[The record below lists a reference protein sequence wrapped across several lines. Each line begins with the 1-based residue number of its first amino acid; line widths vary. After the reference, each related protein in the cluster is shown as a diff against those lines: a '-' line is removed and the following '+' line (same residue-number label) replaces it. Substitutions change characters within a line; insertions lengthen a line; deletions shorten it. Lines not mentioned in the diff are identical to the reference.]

1 MIISWLVGAVYS
13 ALVVSLSSN
22 NAFNVFNSAD
32 DLIQWTVSNE
42 DYVLSISNLFIVVA
56 AFFTGSF
63 SYIFIIVY
71 LYKKSSKKGNA
82 GAHLANIV
90 RMAINIGCFAA
101 TCIVMAGFV
110 SLPLFLKSHI
120 DDLDMLNNV
129 SICKT
134 VVQTFELS
142 YIMAIWTT
150 LAMTGW
156 MLRIIIDP
164 VFNVLFDIRFRE
176 LLRDRFRI
184 LRQFSHQPT
193 PPSRVSAPNFLARN
207 EFLRK
212 CAEMN
217 VMPLSISGNYFR
229 FRSPSEVP
237 PEEIHPKPKK
247 IIHIRFDDLVI

>member
-1 MIISWLVGAVYS
+1 MFDFKI
-13 ALVVSLSSN
+13 
-22 NAFNVFNSAD
+22 
-32 DLIQWTVSNE
+32 
-42 DYVLSISNLFIVVA
+42 
-56 AFFTGSF
+56 FTKHF
-63 SYIFIIVY
+63 
-71 LYKKSSKKGNA
+71 KGNA